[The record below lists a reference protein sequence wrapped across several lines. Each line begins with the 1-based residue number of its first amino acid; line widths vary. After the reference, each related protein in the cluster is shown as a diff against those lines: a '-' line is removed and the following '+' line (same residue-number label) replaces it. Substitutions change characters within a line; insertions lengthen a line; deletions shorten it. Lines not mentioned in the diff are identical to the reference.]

1 MIARSRGFFL
11 ASLIALIVFPVTA
24 GANRPSF
31 KETHSRETEIRDEAD
46 PQDTQSCRTMG
57 QLQISYLTEDRGAP
71 RVGVIVTDPRNRRIG
86 YDPIT
91 SKTWQELPQAEAYV
105 DCEENGE
112 ELRNCQATIHI
123 CGPVSG
129 SYKVQVAAAETA
141 KYSITV
147 SGKSAEVKGRR
158 GVQSTTSHAELS
170 NVTIE
175 KRSRDALVMR
185 YYREPGTN
193 IELLRDGSRLARN
206 QKP

>member
-1 MIARSRGFFL
+1 MIARSRGFSL
-11 ASLIALIVFPVTA
+11 ASLIALLVFPIAA
-24 GANRPSF
+24 GANRPSV
-31 KETHSRETEIRDEAD
+31 KQTDSYQANIRDEAD

-57 QLQISYLTEDRGAP
+57 QLQISYLTEEPGAP
-71 RVGVIVTDPRNRRIG
+71 RVGIIVTDPRNRRIG
-86 YDPIT
+86 YDPVT
-91 SKTWQELPQAEAYV
+91 SKTWQELPLAEAYV

-112 ELRNCQATIHI
+112 ALRNCHATIHI

-129 SYKVQVAAAETA
+129 AYKLQVVASEAAR
-141 KYSITV
+141 YSLVV
-147 SGKSAEVKGRR
+147 SGKSAETKDTR
-158 GVQSTTSHAELS
+158 GVHATASHAELNS
-170 NVTIE
+170 VAIE